1 MKNPEHSFSL
11 DHNFIRDSC
20 KEHLLLKAV
29 DIFYKEVIK
38 ALKIFYLMVKDI
50 FCVIRNV
57 NLDTFRWKM
66 ALNIKSS
73 K

>member
-1 MKNPEHSFSL
+1 MKNPEHSYSL
-11 DHNFIRDSC
+11 DHNSRRGRC
-20 KEHLLLKAV
+20 NEHLLLKTHN
-29 DIFYKEVIK
+29 IFLKELIK
-38 ALKIFYLMVKDI
+38 TLKIFYLMVKDI

-57 NLDTFRWKM
+57 NLETFRWKM

>member
-1 MKNPEHSFSL
+1 MKNPQHSFSL
-11 DHNFIRDSC
+11 DHNIIRDRC
-20 KEHLLLKAV
+20 KEHLLLKT
-29 DIFYKEVIK
+29 DNIFLKGVIK

-57 NLDTFRWKM
+57 NLETFRQKM